1 MAKLTIDEVEY
12 DTDDFN
18 EDQMKVYNE
27 ILYAHDQLNR
37 LNYTVQVLNERCVA
51 LSKIIAD
58 SSKEVETKDE

>member
-12 DTDDFN
+12 DTEDFN

-51 LSKIIAD
+51 LSKIIVD

>member
-37 LNYTVQVLNERCVA
+37 LNYTVQVLNERCVS
-51 LSKIIAD
+51 LSKIIVD